1 MISSDCERALAALT
15 LEQKI
20 LPATI
25 TKKIIEDGR
34 KDKTKG
40 FSELFAH
47 LKEEDILQAI
57 AKGMGIQFYNLFST
71 VQEYRVDNAVVA
83 RADMKLLRQY
93 SALPMVGRNGQIVV
107 AVANPDIDVVD
118 YLRSRYLDGFALVLA
133 QKSQIQNKLAYF
145 GVDNNAANAF
155 KDDPNQITL
164 QAISTQ
170 PLPDRVAGRSPVL
183 DWVDSSL
190 SRAVAENASDVHVT
204 FNPDKTIN
212 LRFRVDG
219 VLRKQQVPVPADRSL
234 EVVGAILAKTE
245 TMDPSNYRE
254 PQDGT
259 FTFFAAGRQI
269 DARVG
274 MLPQIYGPN
283 VVIRLLD
290 SAAVKQR
297 LDDMGFAPRAL
308 EYLRTATSMPAGTVV
323 VSGPTGSGK
332 STTLYGLVREIDSI
346 TQNVLTVEDP
356 VEYKLPNIGQ
366 TAIRHDLGDKS
377 LTFARA
383 LRSILRLDPDVI
395 LVGEIRDA
403 ETARVAMD
411 ASITGHLVLSTVHAP
426 NAVGVYARLMEMGV
440 PSYLV
445 AEAITL
451 PTAQRLVRKVHEC
464 VKMGPPDPY
473 EAKAIRDMGE
483 VVPDQVALPQGC
495 LGCTNGYRG
504 RLAVFEVFVP
514 DRAFRSAVA
523 RKADIGEM
531 QEAAIATGTYQSL
544 LEDGM
549 RLVREGKTSLSE
561 VLRVLAT
568 EERI

>member
-1 MISSDCERALAALT
+1 MMNSDCERALAALT

-20 LPATI
+20 LPPTV
-25 TKKIIEDGR
+25 TKKIIERSRAEKANTVDL
-34 KDKTKG
+34 
-40 FSELFAH
+40 LFEH
-47 LKEEDILQAI
+47 LKEEDILTAI

-71 VQEYRVDNAVVA
+71 VQEYRVDNALIA

-93 SALPMVGRNGQIVV
+93 SALPMLNKSGGIVV

-118 YLRSRYLDGFALVLA
+118 YLRARYLDGFGLVLA

-145 GVDNNAANAF
+145 GLDNNAANAF
-155 KDDPNQITL
+155 KDESNQL
-164 QAISTQ
+164 GQNSNSSL
-170 PLPDRVAGRSPVL
+170 PLPDRVTGRSPVL

-190 SRAVAENASDVHVT
+190 SRAVAENASDLHVT
-204 FNPDKTIN
+204 FNPDKTLN

-234 EVVGAILAKTE
+234 EVIGALLAKTE

-297 LDDMGFAPRAL
+297 LDDMGFSPKAL
-308 EYLRTATSMPAGTVV
+308 GYLRTATNMPAGTVV

-346 TQNVLTVEDP
+346 TKNVLTVEDP

-377 LTFARA
+377 LTFAKA

-426 NAVGVYARLMEMGV
+426 NAVAVYARLMEMGV

-464 VKMGPPDPY
+464 VVLGPPDPH
-473 EAKAIRDMGE
+473 EADTIRAMGAEVPE
-483 VVPDQVALPQGC
+483 VVAIPQGC

-514 DRAFRSAVA
+514 DRAFRSTVA

-531 QEAAIATGTYQSL
+531 QQAAIATGTYQSL
-544 LEDGM
+544 LDDGM
-549 RLVREGKTSLSE
+549 RLVREGKTSLAE

-568 EERI
+568 EERN

>member
-1 MISSDCERALAALT
+1 MITSDCERALAALT
-15 LEQKI
+15 IEQKI
-20 LPATI
+20 LPPLI
-25 TKKIIEDGR
+25 TKKIIEKSRVEKVSPVDL
-34 KDKTKG
+34 
-40 FSELFAH
+40 LFEH
-47 LKEEDILQAI
+47 LKEEDVLTAI

-71 VQEYRVDNAVVA
+71 DQEYRVDNALIA
-83 RADMKLLRQY
+83 RADLKLLRQY
-93 SALPMVGRNGQIVV
+93 SALPMLNKTGKIVV

-118 YLRSRYLDGFALVLA
+118 YLRARYLDGFGLVLA

-145 GVDNNAANAF
+145 SIDNNAANAF
-155 KDDPNQITL
+155 KDDPNQISQSATSSL
-164 QAISTQ
+164 
-170 PLPDRVAGRSPVL
+170 PLPDRVSGRSPVL

-190 SRAVAENASDVHVT
+190 SRAVAENASDLHVT
-204 FNPDKTIN
+204 FNPDKTLN

-234 EVVGAILAKTE
+234 EVIGALLAKTE

-297 LDDMGFAPRAL
+297 LDDMGFSPKAL
-308 EYLRTATSMPAGTVV
+308 GYLRTATNMPAGTVV

-346 TQNVLTVEDP
+346 TKNVLTVEDP

-366 TAIRHDLGDKS
+366 TAIRHDLGEKS
-377 LTFARA
+377 LTFAKA

-395 LVGEIRDA
+395 LVGEIRDP

-426 NAVGVYARLMEMGV
+426 NAVAVYARLMEMGV

-464 VKMGPPDPY
+464 VVLGPPDPH
-473 EAKAIRDMGE
+473 EAETIRSMGAE
-483 VVPDQVALPQGC
+483 VPEIVALPQGC

-514 DRAFRSAVA
+514 DRAFRSTVA

-531 QEAAIATGTYQSL
+531 QQAAIATGTYQSL
-544 LEDGM
+544 LDDGM
-549 RLVREGKTSLSE
+549 RLVREGKTSLAE

-568 EERI
+568 EERN

>member
-1 MISSDCERALAALT
+1 MITSDCERALAALT
-15 LEQKI
+15 IEQKI
-20 LPATI
+20 LPPLI
-25 TKKIIEDGR
+25 TKKIIEKSRAEKISPVDL
-34 KDKTKG
+34 
-40 FSELFAH
+40 LFEH
-47 LKEEDILQAI
+47 LKEEDVLTAI

-71 VQEYRVDNAVVA
+71 DQEYRVDNALIA
-83 RADMKLLRQY
+83 RADLKLLRQY
-93 SALPMVGRNGQIVV
+93 SALPMLNKTGKIVV

-118 YLRSRYLDGFALVLA
+118 YLRARYLDGFGLVLA

-145 GVDNNAANAF
+145 SIDNNATNAF
-155 KDDPNQITL
+155 KDDPNQISQSATSSL
-164 QAISTQ
+164 
-170 PLPDRVAGRSPVL
+170 PLPDRVSGRSPVL

-190 SRAVAENASDVHVT
+190 SRAVAENASDLHVT
-204 FNPDKTIN
+204 FNPDKTLN
-212 LRFRVDG
+212 LRFRIDG

-234 EVVGAILAKTE
+234 EVIGALLAKTE

-297 LDDMGFAPRAL
+297 LDDMGFSPKAL
-308 EYLRTATSMPAGTVV
+308 GYLRTATNMPSGTVV

-346 TQNVLTVEDP
+346 TKNVLTVEDP

-366 TAIRHDLGDKS
+366 TAIRHDLGEKS
-377 LTFARA
+377 LTFAKA

-426 NAVGVYARLMEMGV
+426 NAVAVYARLMEMGV

-464 VKMGPPDPY
+464 VVLGPPDPH
-473 EAKAIRDMGE
+473 EAETIRSMGTE
-483 VVPDQVALPQGC
+483 VPEIVALPQGC

-504 RLAVFEVFVP
+504 RLAVFEVFVT

-531 QEAAIATGTYQSL
+531 QRAAIDTGTYQSL
-544 LEDGM
+544 LDDGM
-549 RLVREGKTSLSE
+549 RLVREGKTSLAE

-568 EERI
+568 EERN